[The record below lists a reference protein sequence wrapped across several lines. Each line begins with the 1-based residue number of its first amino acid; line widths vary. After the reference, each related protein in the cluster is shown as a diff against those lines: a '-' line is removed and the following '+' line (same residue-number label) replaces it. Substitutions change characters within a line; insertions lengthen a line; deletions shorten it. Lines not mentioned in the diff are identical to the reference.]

1 MPDSHAPLGEGI
13 VRIKIQK
20 VSVLFWCSYING
32 GKKRDGQTTFRHGDI
47 GFAVLHRDQGKI
59 AESVFRD
66 DLADI
71 LAYFLTWNAAPMV
84 LGCIVM
90 LTITFSVI
98 NLIVDL
104 LYAYIDPRI
113 KAQYKKK

>member
-13 VRIKIQK
+13 IRIKIQK
-20 VSVLFWCSYING
+20 VPVLFWFSYING

-47 GFAVLHRDQGKI
+47 GLAVLHRDQGKI

-71 LAYFLTWNAAPMV
+71 LAYFLTWNAGDQGLVFQMMKRKTS
-84 LGCIVM
+84 GDFDGIFFRTRNKTGQGM
-90 LTITFSVI
+90 ERRS
-98 NLIVDL
+98 
-104 LYAYIDPRI
+104 
-113 KAQYKKK
+113 